1 MMQLINKLSQGSS
14 LTKNPLALIEDEK
27 VAHQDKLKRMN
38 EDMEEVFQRKVEE
51 KEERMRRLEREENTR
66 VEQERKAVQD
76 EKVFKYFNFYIL

>member
-1 MMQLINKLSQGSS
+1 M
-14 LTKNPLALIEDEK
+14 
-27 VAHQDKLKRMN
+27 AHQDKLKRMN

-76 EKVFKYFNFYIL
+76 EKVFKYFNFWLRQQP

>member
-1 MMQLINKLSQGSS
+1 M
-14 LTKNPLALIEDEK
+14 
-27 VAHQDKLKRMN
+27 AHQDKLKRMN

-76 EKVFKYFNFYIL
+76 EKVFKNFNF